1 MATRRRTP
9 PMLKR
14 LHDPRRA
21 RVGGVIAWKLMIG
34 IAVGVGALL
43 VAGKGSFGPTSTDSR
58 SSDTPVTAVA
68 VATPV
73 PNPEAR
79 VSPEAEPSNDRPG
92 DPFAGVDVHNDSVLR
107 LIAGIEE
114 KSRTRPAAP
123 RSAARPAA
131 IASASDP
138 RTPSGPRVEPTERR
152 QVNAA
157 PDQAVPVQPAATL
170 AAAPAAESSRAV
182 LPVVAPEPPASAPIT
197 RPADAALPT
206 QASDRVASG
215 SGAVIAAPPASP
227 PASANER
234 VLVAAL
240 GNTGPAPSIVAPLK
254 VTNRALPV
262 FPPEA
267 IRAGVQAGRVVARVT
282 IQADGRV
289 SGAQI
294 LSASPAGFFERESRR
309 ALATWRYEPP
319 GRETTADVELVFNR
333 E

>member
-14 LHDPRRA
+14 LHDPRGT

-43 VAGKGSFGPTSTDSR
+43 VAGKGSFGPTTTDSR

-79 VSPEAEPSNDRPG
+79 VSPEAEPSNESPS
-92 DPFAGVDVHNDSVLR
+92 DPFAGVDVRNDSVLR

-131 IASASDP
+131 AASASDP
-138 RTPSGPRVEPTERR
+138 RMPSAPRVEPTERR

-157 PDQAVPVQPAATL
+157 PDQGLPAQPAATL

-182 LPVVAPEPPASAPIT
+182 LPVVAPELPASAPVT
-197 RPADAALPT
+197 RPAEATPAQPGDRAAS
-206 QASDRVASG
+206 A
-215 SGAVIAAPPASP
+215 SGAVIAPPPASP
-227 PASANER
+227 PAAANER

-240 GNTGPAPSIVAPLK
+240 GNSAPAPSIVAPLK

>member
-14 LHDPRRA
+14 LHDPRGM

-34 IAVGVGALL
+34 IAVGVGALV
-43 VAGKGSFGPTSTDSR
+43 VAGKGSFGPATTDSR

-79 VSPEAEPSNDRPG
+79 VAPEAEPSNESPS
-92 DPFAGVDVHNDSVLR
+92 DPFAGVDVHNDSVLK
-107 LIAGIEE
+107 LIAGIED
-114 KSRTRPAAP
+114 KSRTRLAAP
-123 RSAARPAA
+123 RSARPATV
-131 IASASDP
+131 ASASDP
-138 RTPSGPRVEPTERR
+138 RSPSAPRVESAERR
-152 QVNAA
+152 PVTAA
-157 PDQAVPVQPAATL
+157 PDQAVPAQPAPIL
-170 AAAPAAESSRAV
+170 AAAPAAENSRAV
-182 LPVVAPEPPASAPIT
+182 QPVVAAELPASAPPT
-197 RPADAALPT
+197 RTADAGSPV
-206 QASDRVASG
+206 QSSDRAATAN
-215 SGAVIAAPPASP
+215 GAVIAPPPANP
-227 PASANER
+227 PANANER

-240 GNTGPAPSIVAPLK
+240 GNAAPAPSIVAPLK

-282 IQADGRV
+282 IQADGHV

-309 ALATWRYEPP
+309 ALAGWRYEPP